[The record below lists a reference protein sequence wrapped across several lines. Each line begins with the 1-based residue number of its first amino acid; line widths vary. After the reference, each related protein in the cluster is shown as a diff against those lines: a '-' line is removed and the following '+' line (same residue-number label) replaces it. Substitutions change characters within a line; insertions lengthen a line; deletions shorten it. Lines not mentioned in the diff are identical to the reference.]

1 MFLGGSALRRSY
13 DDHWAGLAPVT
24 ALGPEPRPPKANQ
37 PSPLVEPAEPI
48 PTRART
54 SAFGRL
60 RHWPWS
66 LARAGGAVRRSET
79 FITISDR
86 QLPPGHDP
94 GADCGA
100 APHGRQRGSRP
111 CNILVESR
119 GYLMPR
125 RSERPR
131 GTIDDRLGSAPDEP
145 IAALSA
151 QARR

>member
-1 MFLGGSALRRSY
+1 MESGSGGGRGEA
-13 DDHWAGLAPVT
+13 
-24 ALGPEPRPPKANQ
+24 
-37 PSPLVEPAEPI
+37 
-48 PTRART
+48 TRN
-54 SAFGRL
+54 
-60 RHWPWS
+60 
-66 LARAGGAVRRSET
+66 
-79 FITISDR
+79 IYYSDR
-86 QLPPGHDP
+86 RLPPGHDP
-94 GADCGA
+94 GAASGE
-100 APHGRQRGSRP
+100 APIGRQRGSRP